1 MLSKNESNSL
11 IELGQLI
18 ESGLEAKIKRSFML
32 KPFLPGYGLQSESD
46 YDVFNVKITFSL
58 KSLKQATETYP
69 DYDITKEVAD
79 IFVENI
85 NRLIFKG
92 LNEVLEKE
100 LNPYISSN
108 VESILK
114 FTKIN
119 KDASIICSESDSIT
133 FEFHEKFKPYEM
145 NFLVPE
151 DYPYLIG
158 TIYGIPIYINP
169 LQEKGKV
176 VSILRPILDYGVVV
190 LKHSFSKYSIL
201 EDDVIV
207 DYEPVNLYFN
217 ISSQLE
223 DHKVFLLKYDDD
235 QSS

>member
-1 MLSKNESNSL
+1 MLMLNKNESNPL

-18 ESGLEAKIKRSFML
+18 ESRLEEKIKRSFLL
-32 KPFLPGYGLQSESD
+32 KPFLPGYGLQSEID

-58 KSLKQATETYP
+58 KSLKDAVDTYP
-69 DYDITKEVAD
+69 EYDISKEVAD

-85 NRLIFKG
+85 NKLVFKS
-92 LNEVLEKE
+92 LNNVLEKE
-100 LNPYISSN
+100 LNHFITNN

-119 KDASIICSESDSIT
+119 KDASILCSEADSIT
-133 FEFHEKFKPYEM
+133 FQFHEKFKPYEM
-145 NFLVPE
+145 DFLIPE
-151 DYPYLIG
+151 EYPYLIG
-158 TIYGIPIYINP
+158 TIYGVPIYINP
-169 LQEKGKV
+169 LQEQGKV
-176 VSILRPILDYGVVV
+176 ISILRPILDYGIVV

-207 DYEPVNLYFN
+207 DYEPVNLYYN

-223 DHKVFLLKYDDD
+223 DHKIFILKYEND
-235 QSS
+235 